1 MTIKSSA
8 LLALSP
14 SEHEW
19 LTAKWALIRKSQ
31 TIADKASNDWNRIND
46 EIVDF
51 LDRHSITDVVQRARR
66 KQESLALQDAYD
78 VGAWH
83 SRNAQRHIDDVQLF
97 LQLKSLELL

>member
-1 MTIKSSA
+1 MTIRDSS
-8 LLALSP
+8 LIALSP

-31 TIADKASNDWNRIND
+31 AVADKASNDWNRIND
-46 EIVDF
+46 EIVSF
-51 LDRHSITDVVQRARR
+51 LDRARITDVVQRARR

-78 VGAWH
+78 VGSWH

-97 LQLKSLELL
+97 LQLKILELL